1 VKVFFINPPFKS
13 EYGKFSRE
21 QRSPA
26 ITKSGCF
33 YYPLWLIYAAAGLE
47 KDGYKVEF
55 IDAPSKQYSKDKCNK
70 IIDQKAEG
78 TKLFVVDTT
87 TPSIY
92 EDVDFAGGLKK
103 RYPES
108 VVMLVGTH
116 VSSRPDETLKLN
128 EGIDVVARKEYDII
142 VHEMADSIKNGEDW
156 QKVKGIT
163 YRNNSGEILSNEDM
177 PYLTD
182 IDSVPFASEFIKRHL
197 DVHDYFLPTAT
208 FPEIQIFT
216 GRGCPFY
223 CNFCL
228 YPQTMHGHKYRFR
241 SPENVVAE
249 FEYIAENFPEVKEV
263 VIEDDTFTADKNRV
277 IDICNRLI
285 DKKINKRLRWMCNSR
300 VTLDYETMVVMKKAG
315 CRLLLPGFESGSQ
328 QILNNIKKG
337 TKVEQ
342 FKPFVDNARKAGMQV
357 HGCFIVGNK
366 GETRETMQ
374 ETLKVALTLKL
385 DTAQFYPL
393 MPFPGTE
400 AYDWAVAQGYLSG
413 KYTDYL
419 KEDGNHNTSMHI
431 GDISSQELVEFC
443 NYCRRRFYLRPW
455 YIGHRICMGLKSKD
469 DFLRS
474 LKAFGRFKEFLFRS
488 SNTVLKYDNV
498 EVR

>member
-1 VKVFFINPPFKS
+1 MKAYFINPPFKS

-33 YYPLWLIYAAAGLE
+33 YYPLWLIYAAARLE
-47 KDGYKVEF
+47 KKGYDVEF
-55 IDAPSKQYSKDKCNK
+55 MDAPAKQLSHEVAFE
-70 IIDQKAEG
+70 IITSTGQD

-92 EDVDFAGGLKK
+92 NDIEFADRVK
-103 RYPES
+103 RAFPDA
-108 VVMLVGTH
+108 VVLLVGTH
-116 VSSRPDETLKLN
+116 VSVRAEETLKSSTN
-128 EGIDVVARKEYDII
+128 IDAVARKEYDLI
-142 VHEMADSIKNGEDW
+142 VEGIADALESGKDW
-156 QKVKGIT
+156 TETRGIT
-163 YRNNSGEILSNEDM
+163 YRNEHGEIISNDDM
-177 PYLTD
+177 PYITD
-182 IDSVPFASEFIKRHL
+182 MDSIPFASMFIKKHL
-197 DVHDYFLPTAT
+197 DVMDYFQPVAT
-208 FPEIQIFT
+208 YPEIQIFT

-228 YPQTMHGHKYRFR
+228 YPQTMHGHQYRYR
-241 SPENVVAE
+241 SPENIVEE
-249 FEYIAENFPEVKEV
+249 FEYITDNFPEVNEV
-263 VIEDDTFTADKNRV
+263 VIEDDTFTADIERV
-277 IDICNRLI
+277 KTFCSLI
-285 DKKINKRLRWMCNSR
+285 RQKGINKKIRWMCNSR
-300 VTLDYETMVVMKKAG
+300 VTLDYPTMVEMKKAG

-342 FKPFVDNARKAGMQV
+342 FKPFVDNARRAGMQV

-366 GETRETMQ
+366 GETRETMK

-400 AYDWAVAQGYLSG
+400 AYDWAVSKGYLSG

-431 GDISSQELVEFC
+431 DDISADELVEFC
-443 NYCRRRFYLRPW
+443 NYCRRKFYLRPW
-455 YIGHRICMGLKSKD
+455 YIGHRILMGVKSKD
-469 DFLRS
+469 DFIRAI
-474 LKAFGRFKEFLFRS
+474 KAFGRFKEFLIR
-488 SNTVLKYDNV
+488 
-498 EVR
+498 

>member
-1 VKVFFINPPFKS
+1 MKIVFINPPFKE

-33 YYPLWLIYAAAGLE
+33 YYPLWLIYAAARVE
-47 KDGYKVEF
+47 RDGFEVTF
-55 IDAPSKQYSKDKCNK
+55 IDAPAKLLGREACLNR
-70 IIDQKAEG
+70 INNGLKASPSDLAPDE
-78 TKLFVVDTT
+78 TAQDISMFVVDTT

-92 EDVDFAGGLKK
+92 SDVEFAAGLKE
-103 RYPES
+103 RFPNA
-108 VVMLVGTH
+108 VVVLVGTH
-116 VSSRPDETLKLN
+116 VSTRPEETLELN
-128 EGIDVVARKEYDII
+128 KKIDAVTRKEYDLT
-142 VHEMADSIKNGEDW
+142 VHEMACALRDGKDW
-156 QKVKGIT
+156 RNVKGIT
-163 YRNNSGEILSNEDM
+163 YRDADGTIKANEDM
-177 PYLTD
+177 PYIED
-182 IDSVPFASEFIKRHL
+182 MDDVPFASEFIRKHL
-197 DVHDYFLPTAT
+197 DVEDYFISIAT

-241 SPENVVAE
+241 SPQNVVKE
-249 FEYIAENFPEVKEV
+249 FQYIVDHFPNVKEV
-263 VIEDDTFTADKNRV
+263 VIEDDTFTADKDR
-277 IDICNRLI
+277 IQAICQLLI
-285 DKKINKRLRWMCNSR
+285 DRGINKKIRWMCNSR
-300 VTLDYETMVVMKKAG
+300 VTLDYETMVMMKKAG

-328 QILNNIKKG
+328 EILNNIRKG

-374 ETLKVALTLKL
+374 ETLRVALTLKL
-385 DTAQFYPL
+385 DTVQFYPL
-393 MPFPGTE
+393 MPYPGTE

-419 KEDGNHNTSMHI
+419 QEDGNHDTSMHI
-431 GDISSQELVEFC
+431 GDISAQELVEFC
-443 NYCRRRFYLRPW
+443 NMARRKFYLRPW
-455 YIGHRICMGLKSKD
+455 YIGHRIWMGIQSIDDLKRALKS
-469 DFLRS
+469 FT
-474 LKAFGRFKEFLFRS
+474 RFKEFLR
-488 SNTVLKYDNV
+488 K
-498 EVR
+498 

>member
-1 VKVFFINPPFKS
+1 MKVFFINPPFKS

-33 YYPLWLIYAAAGLE
+33 YYPLWLIYAAARLE
-47 KDGYKVEF
+47 EERFNVEF
-55 IDAPSKQYSKDKCNK
+55 IDAPAKQLSKEQCLKK
-70 IIDQKAEG
+70 IRSRADG
-78 TKLFVVDTT
+78 TGLFVIDTT

-92 EDVDFAGGLKK
+92 EDVAFAGTIKEL
-103 RYPES
+103 YPDA

-116 VSSRPDETLKLN
+116 VSTLPEETLDLN
-128 EGIDVVARKEYDII
+128 YHIDAVARKEYDLTVEKVAKAIR
-142 VHEMADSIKNGEDW
+142 DRQDW
-156 QKVKGIT
+156 TQTKGIT
-163 YRNNSGEILSNEDM
+163 YRTSDGNIHSNEDM
-177 PYLTD
+177 PYIED
-182 IDSVPFASEFIKRHL
+182 VDQVPFASKFIKNHL
-197 DVHDYFLPTAT
+197 DVYDYFQPVAT
-208 FPEIQIFT
+208 YPEIQIFT

-241 SPENVVAE
+241 SPENVVEE
-249 FEYIAENFPEVKEV
+249 FEYIADNFPEVKEV
-263 VIEDDTFTADKNRV
+263 VIEDDTFTTDKERV
-277 IDICNRLI
+277 MKICHLLVG
-285 DKKINKRLRWMCNSR
+285 KKLHKRLRWMCNSR
-300 VTLDYETMVVMKKAG
+300 VTLDYETMVEMKKAG

-328 QILNNIKKG
+328 TILNNIRKG

-342 FKPFVDNARKAGMQV
+342 YKPFVDNARKAGMQV

-366 GETRETMQ
+366 GETRETMK

-400 AYDWAVAQGYLSG
+400 AYDWAVSQGYLSG

-431 GDISSQELVEFC
+431 GEISAQELVEFC
-443 NYCRRRFYLRPW
+443 NYCRKRFYMRPW
-455 YIGHRICMGLKSKD
+455 YIGHRIVMGFKSLDDLK
-469 DFLRS
+469 RS
-474 LKAFGRFKEFLFRS
+474 LKAFGRFKGFLFSFRKS
-488 SNTVLKYDNV
+488 AEIS
-498 EVR
+498 

>member
-1 VKVFFINPPFKS
+1 MKVFFVNPPFKS

-33 YYPLWLIYAAAGLE
+33 YYPLWLIYSAARLE
-47 KDGYKVEF
+47 KEGYEVSF
-55 IDAPSKQYSKDKCNK
+55 LDAPAKRLSEEEALQK
-70 IIDQKAEG
+70 IVEKGSDFR
-78 TKLFVVDTT
+78 LFVVDST

-92 EDVDFAGGLKK
+92 NDISFAEKIK
-103 RYPES
+103 IKYPEA

-116 VSSRPDETLKLN
+116 VSVRAEETLDLN
-128 EGIDVVARKEYDII
+128 SAIDAVARKEYDLI
-142 VHEMADSIKNGEDW
+142 VEGIAKALKEGSDW
-156 QKVKGIT
+156 TEVQGIT
-163 YRNNSGEILSNEDM
+163 YRATDGTIVNNEDM
-177 PYLTD
+177 PYITD
-182 IDSVPFASEFIKRHL
+182 MDSVPFASEFIKRHL
-197 DVHDYFLPTAT
+197 DVKDYFQPVAT
-208 FPEIQIFT
+208 YPEIQIFT
-216 GRGCPFY
+216 GRGCPFF

-228 YPQTMHGHKYRFR
+228 YPQTMHGHSYRYR
-241 SPENVVAE
+241 SPQNIVEE
-249 FEYIAENFPEVKEV
+249 FEYIVDNFPEVKEV
-263 VIEDDTFTADKNRV
+263 VIEDDTFTADVNRV
-277 IDICNRLI
+277 KEFCSLI
-285 DKKINKRLRWMCNSR
+285 RAKGINKKIRWMCNSR
-300 VTLDYETMVVMKKAG
+300 VTLDYETMVEMKKAG

-366 GETRETMQ
+366 GETRETMK

-400 AYDWAVAQGYLSG
+400 AYDWAVSQGYLSG

-431 GDISSQELVEFC
+431 DDISADELVEFC
-443 NYCRRRFYLRPW
+443 NYCRRKFYLRPW
-455 YIGHRICMGLKSKD
+455 YIGHRIWMSVKSLD
-469 DFLRS
+469 DMKRS
-474 LKAFGRFKEFLFRS
+474 LKAFGRFKEFLIKRPGKS
-488 SNTVLKYDNV
+488 I
-498 EVR
+498 